1 MQTLPRPVRRSPGHR
16 RLLALT
22 GLLTATALF
31 AVPPLG
37 AAAATPYGSN
47 LVKNGGAENGL
58 SSWDPFG
65 NATTR
70 TYDGTPGFPSKAE
83 RNRIGGSSRFFYAG
97 AYELGTCG
105 DLQQSWTLKGIGS
118 TIDAGKVRVR
128 LQGYAATNGAAD
140 LFAHVDL
147 YFRDA
152 DGEQT
157 LSSSGIKRKVTQTNQ
172 KYVRIDVT
180 KTLPKHARKLR
191 LHLWADGAAAESS
204 GDCAA
209 FWDKLSVTL
218 THV

>member
-1 MQTLPRPVRRSPGHR
+1 MQTLPHPAHQRGRR

-22 GLLTATALF
+22 GLLAATALF

-37 AAAATPYGSN
+37 AAAATPYGTN
-47 LVKNGGAENGL
+47 LVTNGGAENGL
-58 SSWDPFG
+58 TGWVPFG
-65 NATTR
+65 NATSR
-70 TYDGTPGFPSKAE
+70 SYDGTPGFPSKAE

-97 AYELGTCG
+97 AYEFDACG
-105 DLQQSWTLKGIGS
+105 DLQKAWTLKGIGS
-118 TIDAGKVRVR
+118 TIDAGKVKVR

-152 DGEQT
+152 DNHQT
-157 LSSSGIKRKVTQTNQ
+157 LSSSGIKRKVTQTDQ

-191 LHLWADGAAAESS
+191 LHLWADGAAVESS

-218 THV
+218 IRV